1 MIVVLTSYQSATASY
16 IRPMISEWVPVL
28 GGIIAAS
35 DDDGLIDCG
44 LKTDAIKAIAFLT
57 MAFPKLVGMLYD

>member
-1 MIVVLTSYQSATASY
+1 M
-16 IRPMISEWVPVL
+16 L

-57 MAFPKLVGMLYD
+57 MAFPKLVCKYEWRVNLIKIKIIILRPRN